1 MTAPS
6 DETLEKA
13 LGLLGLARRSG
24 KLAVGAS
31 AVEQLV
37 HRGRRPVVIV
47 ARDAGA
53 SQRRRL
59 LALQPVRGFVDDAFD
74 RATLAQK
81 LGRGELVVVAVSEPG
96 FVSGLIGLGLVREA

>member
-1 MTAPS
+1 MNTPS
-6 DETLEKA
+6 AEAMDKA

-37 HRGRRPVVIV
+37 NRGKRPVVIV
-47 ARDAGA
+47 AHDAGE
-53 SQRRRL
+53 SQRRHM
-59 LALQPVRGFVDDAFD
+59 LALRPVRGFVDDVFD
-74 RATLAQK
+74 RATLAQR

>member
-1 MTAPS
+1 MM
-6 DETLEKA
+6 ETDAETREKA

-31 AVEQLV
+31 AVEQMIQ
-37 HRGRRPVVIV
+37 RGKRPVVIL
-47 ARDAGA
+47 AQDAGA

-59 LALQPVRGFVDDAFD
+59 LALRPVRGFVADVFD
-74 RATLAQK
+74 RATLAQR

>member
-1 MTAPS
+1 LTAPAP
-6 DETLEKA
+6 ETLEKA

-37 HRGRRPVVIV
+37 DRGRRPVVVV
-47 ARDAGA
+47 ARDAGP
-53 SQRRRL
+53 SQRRHL
-59 LALQPVRGFVDDAFD
+59 LALQPVRGFVDEAFD
-74 RATLAQK
+74 RATLAQRF
-81 LGRGELVVVAVSEPG
+81 GRGELVVVAVSEPG